1 MRVALLYNRYR
12 PMDEQV
18 VQFVEKHLTANGF
31 EIYSEGDV
39 PVGVSW
45 AKEIEARICNSD
57 AVIPFLSTG
66 TLQSEMF
73 VYQLELAHEAAQR
86 QNGRPRLLPVC
97 VQSPG
102 PLPEMVA
109 LILGSL
115 HQVRLARPGG

>member
-97 VQSPG
+97 IQSPG
-102 PLPEMVA
+102 PAAGDGCVDPGFA
-109 LILGSL
+109 AS
-115 HQVRLARPGG
+115 VRLARPGR